1 MIPRNRTTKPGA
13 TVIESDT
20 VAYRLLRARDSMTG
34 KVEGDKEFG
43 FYLVG
48 KGKS

>member
-1 MIPRNRTTKPGA
+1 MIPRNGTTKPGA
-13 TVIESDT
+13 AVIRSDIA
-20 VAYRLLRARDSMTG
+20 AYQLLRARDSTTG

>member
-13 TVIESDT
+13 AAIRSDT
-20 VAYRLLRARDSMTG
+20 AAYHLLRGRDSKTG
-34 KVEGDKEFG
+34 KVGGDKEFG

>member
-13 TVIESDT
+13 AGGRSDAA
-20 VAYRLLRARDSMTG
+20 AYHLLRERDSKTG
-34 KVEGDKEFG
+34 MVEGDKEFG
-43 FYLVG
+43 FYLIG